1 MKPIALFVS
10 LLAMS
15 GAAAAHHSF
24 AAYYYEDQSVTI
36 EGVLV
41 EFELKAPHA
50 WIYLLAPDPQ
60 GKVQR
65 YAAEWSNPTRL
76 ARDGINQHTLRAG
89 ERLTVSGSPGRV
101 ATEYKIH
108 LKQLTREADGWK
120 WSGARRRR

>member
-1 MKPIALFVS
+1 MRSIALLVTVLS
-10 LLAMS
+10 L
-15 GAAAAHHSF
+15 GTAAAAHHSF
-24 AAYYYEDQSVTI
+24 AAYYHEEQSVTI

-50 WIYLLAPDPQ
+50 WIYVLAPDAA

-76 ARDGINQHTLRAG
+76 ARDGIDQNTLRAG
-89 ERLTVSGSPGRV
+89 DRLTVTGSPGRV

-108 LKQLTREADGWK
+108 LKRLTRQDDGWK
-120 WSGARRRR
+120 WAGRRR